1 MENATQKSEG
11 VTNMEWK
18 EKEKGE
24 GEKKLTQLV
33 TIHTRRVAACGGRK
47 SISLPAFIEMHFHLQ
62 SVELDV
68 CWAVY

>member
-11 VTNMEWK
+11 VTNMVWK

-33 TIHTRRVAACGGRK
+33 TIHTACGGLWGERK

-62 SVELDV
+62 SVELSV